1 MKAGTLSSGKMVLNL
16 LITPIDS
23 SVLLLDLAAF
33 PRLNL
38 LVMKSSLMTTLP
50 RPVKLSSTLEE
61 L

>member
-16 LITPIDS
+16 LITPTDS

>member
-1 MKAGTLSSGKMVLNL
+1 MKAGTLSSGKMVLNP
-16 LITPIDS
+16 LITPTDS

-38 LVMKSSLMTTLP
+38 LVMKSSLMTTSP